1 MIDQNEFDYGTFRY
15 RLILKNASKIRNLL
29 KEFLDG
35 KITQAMCIEQM
46 VILDCE
52 IYDKLEHLENLFKLD
67 KAKFFN
73 QMKSEKLDQNFKND
87 SKNKFAA
94 INIDQFINYCEFLED
109 PDGFNTDMHKWYKD
123 YDFRDEVE
131 MTYNDLLKI

>member
-1 MIDQNEFDYGTFRY
+1 MIDQNEFDYGTVRY

-35 KITQAMCIEQM
+35 QIPQAMCIEQM
-46 VILDCE
+46 LTLDWEILE
-52 IYDKLEHLENLFKLD
+52 QLENLETLFKLD

-73 QMKSEKLDQNFKND
+73 QMKSEKLEND
-87 SKNKFAA
+87 SKFVA
-94 INIDQFINYCEFLED
+94 INIDQFINYCGFVED
-109 PDGFNTDMHKWYKD
+109 PEGFNTDMNKWYKD
-123 YDFRDEVE
+123 YDFPDEVE